1 MIGLTTLKN
10 KILINIFICLNPLT
24 RCVCVSSAAR
34 AAVGKSA
41 DRGVFF
47 LMGFNFAVKF
57 FLFILFYGI
66 LFWWWFCASARV
78 CVCVGARACVELGV
92 ALAHSPLK

>member
-47 LMGFNFAVKF
+47 LMGFNFAVRF
-57 FLFILFYGI
+57 FVHPVLWNIVLVVV
-66 LFWWWFCASARV
+66 LC
-78 CVCVGARACVELGV
+78 
-92 ALAHSPLK
+92 

>member
-1 MIGLTTLKN
+1 M
-10 KILINIFICLNPLT
+10 
-24 RCVCVSSAAR
+24 SSAAR

-66 LFWWWFCASARV
+66 LFWWWFCASARFVSAFVRV

>member
-34 AAVGKSA
+34 AAAVGKSA

-57 FLFILFYGI
+57 FCSSCSMEYCFGGGSVL
-66 LFWWWFCASARV
+66 
-78 CVCVGARACVELGV
+78 ARA
-92 ALAHSPLK
+92 S

>member
-1 MIGLTTLKN
+1 M
-10 KILINIFICLNPLT
+10 
-24 RCVCVSSAAR
+24 SSAAR

-57 FLFILFYGI
+57 FFVHPVLWNIVLVVV
-66 LFWWWFCASARV
+66 LC
-78 CVCVGARACVELGV
+78 
-92 ALAHSPLK
+92 